1 MEFAVDAPVNPSSL
15 GQVSAAILR
24 EFFQMGIEPPLF
36 PAGGSISLDSHEK
49 SNEFEGW
56 IFDCVKKSFFHDR
69 RNPSLKIWH
78 LGGSLQS
85 FSEKQTLLTFYET
98 NEPTKEELNIVKNNK
113 TLVTSNY
120 TAEVFKSKGQDVTVI
135 PLGFDSK
142 NFEIINKKYFEDDRI
157 TFNLCGKFE
166 KRKHH
171 KKIIQSWLKKYG
183 NNKKYYLQCALYNSF
198 FSEEEN
204 KEIFKSCLE
213 GQRFYNIQFLSYMPR
228 NENYNDFLNSS
239 DIVIGMSG
247 GEGWGLPEFQS
258 VALGKHSV
266 ILNAHGYK
274 EWANEANSVLVEP
287 NGEIDS
293 HDGKF
298 FRNGDIFN
306 QGTFFDWSEES
317 FIDGCERAIKRC
329 EASRVN
335 EDGVTL
341 QKRFTYK
348 DSADRLLKEIKK
360 T

>member
-1 MEFAVDAPVNPSSL
+1 MEFAVDAPINSSSL
-15 GQVSAAILR
+15 GQVSTAILR
-24 EFFQMGIEPPLF
+24 EFFHMGIELPLF
-36 PAGGSISLDSHEK
+36 PAGGSISLDSHKK
-49 SNEFEGW
+49 SNEFENW
-56 IFDCVKKSFFHDR
+56 VLSCVKKSFFHDR

-78 LGGSLQS
+78 LSGSLQS

-98 NEPTKEELNIVKNNK
+98 NAPTKEELNVIRNNNI
-113 TLVTSNY
+113 LVTSKY
-120 TAEVFKSKGQDVTVI
+120 TAEVFNANGQDAKVI
-135 PLGFDSK
+135 PLGFDSE
-142 NFEIINKKYFEDDRI
+142 NFKIINKKYFEDDRI

-166 KRKHH
+166 RRKHH

-183 NNKKYYLQCALYNSF
+183 NNKKYYLQCALYNNF

-213 GQRFYNIQFLSYMPR
+213 GRNFYNVQFLSYMPQ

-239 DIVIGMSG
+239 NIIIGMSG

-274 EWANEANSVLVEP
+274 EWADEANSVLIEP
-287 NGEIDS
+287 SGEIDS

-306 QGTFFDWSEES
+306 QGTFFDWKEDD
-317 FIDGCERAIKRC
+317 FIDGCEQAIKRH
-329 EASRVN
+329 SMSQVN
-335 EDGVTL
+335 EDGIAL
-341 QKRFTYK
+341 QKCFSFKET
-348 DSADRLLKEIKK
+348 ADILLKEMR